1 MRHHQTNDNIRL
13 KLNPLFPPLTASLIF
28 FVMMLFQ
35 VNIEIIKQLIIVEVN
50 QVLILTALGTQW
62 VYNYYV
68 EKYKVSCST
77 FNGKTTL
84 FRPDAH

>member
-13 KLNPLFPPLTASLIF
+13 KLNPLFPPLTVSLIF
-28 FVMMLFQ
+28 F
-35 VNIEIIKQLIIVEVN
+35 NIEIIKQLIIVEVN